1 MAVQEID
8 LGSVVG
14 PQGPQGPEGPQ
25 GPTGATGPQ
34 GPQGEKGER
43 GEQGPQGIPGEMAEA
58 PSIGSNGN
66 WYIGS
71 RDTGIMADVSRALS
85 NKTVN
90 SLETTEP
97 GFVLDARQGKVLKD
111 EIDEL
116 NGKISSPYNLA
127 NCTFRKINKV
137 VNGSGSS
144 RQLFTLSKLNSI
156 FDVSADRQDYDL
168 FLWNGDGTNEVH
180 IDGATYTP
188 NNTTFYATLD
198 RTYTGSI
205 RIRGIVIYNPS
216 TDGDIT

>member
-116 NGKISSPYNLA
+116 NGKSLKLA
-127 NCTFRKINKV
+127 TFRETYTTNTNAIRNIQLSKSDFEVGDDTTFLAVWCECDTSNPSV
-137 VNGSGSS
+137 YTASVSPNLMLYVANSTGSG
-144 RQLFTLSKLNSI
+144 
-156 FDVSADRQDYDL
+156 A
-168 FLWNGDGTNEVH
+168 H
-180 IDGATYTP
+180 IPVNVFALY
-188 NNTTFYATLD
+188 
-198 RTYTGSI
+198 R
-205 RIRGIVIYNPS
+205 
-216 TDGDIT
+216 

>member
-1 MAVQEID
+1 MAKI
-8 LGSVVG
+8 LIGNIKG
-14 PQGPQGPEGPQ
+14 PI
-25 GPTGATGPQ
+25 GPQ

-116 NGKISSPYNLA
+116 NGKISN
-127 NCTFRKINKV
+127 T
-137 VNGSGSS
+137 
-144 RQLFTLSKLNSI
+144 
-156 FDVSADRQDYDL
+156 
-168 FLWNGDGTNEVH
+168 EVYVFSH
-180 IDGATYTP
+180 LY
-188 NNTTFYATLD
+188 
-198 RTYTGSI
+198 
-205 RIRGIVIYNPS
+205 
-216 TDGDIT
+216 